1 MDVKSLYSIIAVAD
15 HGSFNVAAKA
25 LGISLSAISV
35 QMRAL
40 EDDMEM
46 VLFDRSRRPP
56 PLTDEGRD
64 FVGRAR
70 ELIADWERLSASLKR
85 GSHGGVLKIGAVHTV
100 VSGLLPAAL
109 LQLRQDM
116 PDLGIRLTTGLSH
129 DLEAALRGG
138 RIDVA
143 ITTEPDNMPAD
154 LEFTAFCEETLVVI
168 AGRKAAGKSF
178 RDVLQENAYVR
189 FQKQARV
196 GALIEGALAANRIK
210 VTSAMEVDTLEGVI
224 SLVGAGLGVSV
235 VPARSGIAFPDAIRV
250 LPFGRPKT
258 VRRLGV
264 LSQRRNVRQHFFS
277 PLLDALRQ
285 AAGTSTGTHR
295 RAGASA
301 LP

>member
-1 MDVKSLYSIIAVAD
+1 MDVKSLYSVIAVAD
-15 HGSFNVAAKA
+15 HGSFNAAAKA
-25 LGISLSAISV
+25 LGMSLSAISV

-40 EDDMEM
+40 EDEMEL

-56 PLTDEGRD
+56 PLTDEGRE

-85 GSHGGVLKIGAVHTV
+85 GPGGGLLKIGAVHTV

-109 LQLRQDM
+109 LRLRERM

-143 ITTEPDNMPAD
+143 ITTEPDTLPAD
-154 LEFTAFCEETLVVI
+154 LEFTAFCEEPLVVI
-168 AGRKAAGKSF
+168 AGGAAAGESF
-178 RDVLQENAYVR
+178 REVLQQNAYVR
-189 FQKQARV
+189 FQRQARV
-196 GALIEGALAANRIK
+196 GALIDEVLAANRIK

-235 VPARSGIAFPDAIRV
+235 VPARSGIAFPENIRV
-250 LPFGRPKT
+250 LPFGRPKA

-264 LSQRRNVRQHFFS
+264 LAERRNARHHFFK
-277 PLLDALRQ
+277 PLLESLEHV
-285 AAGTSTGTHR
+285 AGGR
-295 RAGASA
+295 
-301 LP
+301 

>member
-1 MDVKSLYSIIAVAD
+1 MDVKRLYSIIAVAD
-15 HGSFNVAAKA
+15 HGSFNAAARA
-25 LGISLSAISV
+25 LGMSLSAISV
-35 QMRAL
+35 QMRML
-40 EDDMEM
+40 EEDMEM

-56 PLTDEGRD
+56 PLTEEGRE

-85 GSHGGVLKIGAVHTV
+85 SPNGGLLKIGAVHTT

-109 LQLRQDM
+109 LQLRQAM
-116 PDLGIRLTTGLSH
+116 PDLSIRLTTGLSH

-143 ITTEPDNMPAD
+143 VTTQPDNMPSD
-154 LEFTAFCEETLVVI
+154 LEFTPFCDEPLVVI
-168 AGRKAAGKSF
+168 AGHAAAGKGF
-178 RDVLQENAYVR
+178 REVLQSNAYVR
-189 FQKQARV
+189 FNRQARV
-196 GALIEGALAANRIK
+196 GALIDEALAANRIK

-235 VPARSGIAFPDAIRV
+235 VPARSGIAFPDTIAV

-264 LSQRRNVRQHFFS
+264 LAQRRNARQHFFS
-277 PLLDALRQ
+277 PFLEALKQ
-285 AAGTSTGTHR
+285 ASR
-295 RAGASA
+295 DR
-301 LP
+301 